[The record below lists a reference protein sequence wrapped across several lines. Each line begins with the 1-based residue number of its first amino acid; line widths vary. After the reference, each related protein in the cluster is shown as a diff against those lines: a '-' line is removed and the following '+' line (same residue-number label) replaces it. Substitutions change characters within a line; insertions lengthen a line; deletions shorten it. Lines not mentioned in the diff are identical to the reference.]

1 VKQDSYIE
9 YLETVLLSLLAERQ
23 NSDIVLT
30 DTTAKP
36 PLLNVSVSVGVLK
49 ETIVTERTKRRA
61 RLNIVF
67 KTHIKHQKDQPK

>member
-36 PLLNVSVSVGVLK
+36 PLLNVSVSVGTLK

-61 RLNIVF
+61 RLPR
-67 KTHIKHQKDQPK
+67 DA

>member
-1 VKQDSYIE
+1 MKQDSYIE
-9 YLETVLLSLLAERQ
+9 YLEAVLLSLLAERQ

-36 PLLNVSVSVGVLK
+36 PLLNVSVSVGTLK

-67 KTHIKHQKDQPK
+67 KTPATGRMIKQ